1 MAESEDIMKKY
12 VFIEY
17 RDSFGT
23 GSEKIFDSEKDAVKY
38 ANDEWSKMCDSDKK
52 TYLNDDCGEFRVY
65 EIEITSEKF
74 EQYNNEELE
83 LPITEFWKRDVIVF
97 V

>member
-1 MAESEDIMKKY
+1 MKKY
-12 VFIEY
+12 VFEEY
-17 RDSFGT
+17 RDKYGL
-23 GSEKIFDSEKDAVKY
+23 GSEKIFETEEEAVKY
-38 ANDEWSKMCDSDKK
+38 AKGEWSKMCDSDKK

-65 EIEITSEKF
+65 EIEITTEQF

-83 LPITEFWKRDVIVF
+83 LPLTELWKRDVISF

>member
-1 MAESEDIMKKY
+1 MKKY
-12 VFIEY
+12 VFHEY
-17 RDSFGT
+17 REKWGL
-23 GSEKIFDSEKDAVKY
+23 GSEEVFDSEEDAVKY
-38 ANDEWSKMCDSDKK
+38 ANDEWNKMCDSDKK

-65 EIEITSEKF
+65 EIEITAEQF

-83 LPITEFWKRDVIVF
+83 LPLTEFWKRNVIVF